1 MSRVALDLTVP
12 AENGLRRGRTTGT
25 CATAA
30 LKAALLL
37 LLRQKTVTEVRV
49 SLPDRPAPEGSSP
62 DPKYFLAVPVREL
75 RRLEDGAVRAAVV
88 KDAGDDPDCTDRAVI
103 FVVARINHRG
113 ELRFIAGPG
122 VGTVT
127 EPGIRVP
134 VGEPAINPMPRQMMR
149 WAAEEVLA
157 GAPNPGFDVEIGC
170 EDGATI
176 ARKTFNPRL
185 GIVGGISI
193 LGTSGVVEPMSLAA
207 YMASIEVYIRV
218 ALGGEADSI
227 AYAPGKIG
235 TAYARNNLRLPQ
247 KRVVQI
253 SNFIGFALDCTN
265 LVLTEE
271 GRRLPLLWLVGH
283 PGKLA
288 KTLDDIW
295 DTHSGKSSMA
305 MGAVARVAAEC
316 GFARED
322 VEALMTSNTVEA
334 VVERLREHER
344 ANELW
349 CAVER
354 RIATMVQS
362 RLTRVDRV
370 EARLFGLHGV
380 ALGQAA

>member
-1 MSRVALDLTVP
+1 MNRAPLDLSVL

-30 LKAALLL
+30 FKAALLL
-37 LLRQKTVTEVRV
+37 MLRREKVAEVMV
-49 SLPDRPAPEGSSP
+49 SLPDSRYCLPVPIREV
-62 DPKYFLAVPVREL
+62 KHLA
-75 RRLEDGAVRAAVV
+75 DGAARAEVV

-103 FVVARINHRG
+103 FVLVRVNNRG
-113 ELRFIAGPG
+113 ELRFLAGPG

-149 WAAEEVLA
+149 WAADEVLA
-157 GAPNPGFDVEIGC
+157 GEPNPGFDLEICC
-170 EDGATI
+170 ENGAEI

-185 GIVGGISI
+185 GILGGISI
-193 LGTSGVVEPMSLAA
+193 LGTTGVVEPMSLAA

-218 ALGGEADSI
+218 ALGGGSDSVV
-227 AYAPGKIG
+227 YAPGKIG
-235 TAYARNNLRLPQ
+235 TAYARQTLKLPQ

-265 LVLTEE
+265 LVLAEE
-271 GRRLPLLWLVGH
+271 GRELPVLWLVGH

-295 DTHSGKSSMA
+295 DTHSSKSVMA
-305 MGAVARVAAEC
+305 MAAVARVAAES
-316 GFARED
+316 GFAVGE
-322 VEALMTSNTVEA
+322 VEALERSNTVEA
-334 VVERLREHER
+334 AVESLREHPR
-344 ANELW
+344 ARELW
-349 CAVER
+349 SRVEEKIAAAVR
-354 RIATMVQS
+354 A
-362 RLTRVDRV
+362 RLTRVGRV

-380 ALGQAA
+380 ALGQAVSAC

>member
-1 MSRVALDLTVP
+1 MSRVPLDLTVL

-30 LKAALLL
+30 FKAALLL
-37 LLRQKTVTEVRV
+37 ILRQQTATEVRV
-49 SLPDRPAPEGSSP
+49 SLPDSRYYLVVPILQVTRLADGS
-62 DPKYFLAVPVREL
+62 A
-75 RRLEDGAVRAAVV
+75 RAAVV

-103 FVVARINHRG
+103 FVLVRINNLG
-113 ELRFIAGPG
+113 ELRFKAGAG

-134 VGEPAINPMPRQMMR
+134 VGEPAINPVPRQMMR
-149 WAAEEVLA
+149 WAAEEILE
-157 GAPNPGFDVEIGC
+157 GASNPGFDLEIGC
-170 EDGATI
+170 EDGAII

-193 LGTSGVVEPMSLAA
+193 LGTTGIVEPMSLAA

-218 ALGGEADSI
+218 ALGGGAESV

-235 TAYARNNLRLPQ
+235 TAYARQTLRLPR

-271 GRRLPLLWLVGH
+271 GRRLPVLWLIGH

-288 KTLDDIW
+288 KTLDDVW
-295 DTHSGKSSMA
+295 DTHSGKSQMA
-305 MGAVARVAAEC
+305 MGAVARVAGDA
-316 GFARED
+316 GFSQE
-322 VEALMTSNTVEA
+322 EAQTLAKCNTVEA
-334 VVERLREHER
+334 AVEWLKGHPR
-344 ANELW
+344 AKDFW
-349 CAVER
+349 CAVEA
-354 RIATMVQS
+354 RIAALVHQK
-362 RLTRVDRV
+362 LTRVERV
-370 EARLFGLHGV
+370 ETRLFGLGGV

>member
-1 MSRVALDLTVP
+1 MSRVPLDLTVL
-12 AENGLRRGRTTGT
+12 AANGLRRGRTTGT

-30 LKAALLL
+30 FKAALLL
-37 LLRQKTVTEVRV
+37 ILRQETATEVRV
-49 SLPDRPAPEGSSP
+49 SLPDSHH
-62 DPKYFLAVPVREL
+62 YLVVPVQQVTRFA
-75 RRLEDGAVRAAVV
+75 DGSARAAVV

-103 FVVARINHRG
+103 FVLVRINNLG
-113 ELRFIAGPG
+113 ELRFTAGAG

-134 VGEPAINPMPRQMMR
+134 IGEPAINPTPRQMMR
-149 WAAEEVLA
+149 WAAEEVLE
-157 GAPNPGFDVEIGC
+157 GAPNPGFDLEIGC
-170 EDGATI
+170 EDGALI

-193 LGTSGVVEPMSLAA
+193 LGTTGIVEPMSLAA

-218 ALGGEADSI
+218 ALGGGAESA

-235 TAYARNNLRLPQ
+235 TAYARQTLRLPQ

-265 LVLTEE
+265 LVLAEE
-271 GRRLPLLWLVGH
+271 GRRLPVLWLIGH

-295 DTHSGKSSMA
+295 DTHSGKSQMA
-305 MGAVARVAAEC
+305 MGAVARVAGEC
-316 GFARED
+316 GFSSE
-322 VEALMTSNTVEA
+322 EAQILAGSNTVEA
-334 VVERLREHER
+334 AVEWLRAHPR
-344 ANELW
+344 ARDLW
-349 CAVER
+349 CAIEA
-354 RIATMVQS
+354 RIAAMAHAK
-362 RLTRVDRV
+362 LTRVERV
-370 EARLFGLHGV
+370 ETRLFGLGGV

>member
-1 MSRVALDLTVP
+1 MSREALDLTVL

-37 LLRQKTVTEVRV
+37 LLRQESVTEVTV
-49 SLPDRPAPEGSSP
+49 SLPDSR
-62 DPKYFLAVPVREL
+62 YYLLVPIRDL
-75 RRLEDGAVRAAVV
+75 QRLDGGAVRAAVV

-103 FVVARINHRG
+103 FVVVRINNQG

-122 VGTVT
+122 VGRVT
-127 EPGIRVP
+127 EPGIRIA

-149 WAAEEVLA
+149 WAADEVLSGDA
-157 GAPNPGFDVEIGC
+157 NPGFDVEIGC

-185 GIVGGISI
+185 GILGGISI
-193 LGTSGVVEPMSLAA
+193 LGTTGVVEPMSLAA

-218 ALGGEADSI
+218 ALGGEADSA

-235 TAYARNNLRLPQ
+235 TAYARNTLSLPQ

-253 SNFIGFALDCTN
+253 SNFVGFALDCTN
-265 LVLTEE
+265 LVLAEE
-271 GRRLPLLWLVGH
+271 GHHLAVLWLVGH

-288 KTLDDIW
+288 KVLDDVW
-295 DTHSGKSSMA
+295 DTHSGRSSMA

-316 GFARED
+316 GFSQQD
-322 VEALMTSNTVEA
+322 VAALAGSNTVEA
-334 VVERLREHER
+334 VVESLREHNR
-344 ANELW
+344 AQVLW
-349 CAVER
+349 CEVEKRIAAAVHARLRRVER
-354 RIATMVQS
+354 
-362 RLTRVDRV
+362 V
-370 EARLFGLHGV
+370 EVRLFGLRGV

>member
-1 MSRVALDLTVP
+1 MSRVPLDLAVL
-12 AENGLRRGRTTGT
+12 ADNGLRRGRTTGA

-30 LKAALLL
+30 VKAALLL
-37 LLRQKTVTEVRV
+37 LLRGQTVAEVMI
-49 SLPDRPAPEGSSP
+49 SLPDSRYCLLVPIRGVKKLADGS
-62 DPKYFLAVPVREL
+62 A
-75 RRLEDGAVRAAVV
+75 RAEVI

-103 FVVARINHRG
+103 FALVRVNYLG
-113 ELRFIAGPG
+113 ELRFLAGPG

-149 WAAEEVLA
+149 WAADEVLA
-157 GAPNPGFDVEIGC
+157 GDTNPGFDLEIGC

-185 GIVGGISI
+185 GILGGISI
-193 LGTSGVVEPMSLAA
+193 LGTTGVVEPMSMAA

-218 ALGGEADSI
+218 ALGGEADSV

-235 TAYARNNLRLPQ
+235 TAYARQTLNLPQ

-265 LVLTEE
+265 LVLAEE
-271 GRRLPLLWLVGH
+271 GRRLPVLWVVGH

-288 KTLDDIW
+288 KILDNIW
-295 DTHSGKSSMA
+295 DTHSTKSPMA
-305 MGAVARVAAEC
+305 MATVARVAAEC
-316 GFARED
+316 GFTAAE
-322 VEALMTSNTVEA
+322 VHTIEKSNTVEA
-334 VVERLREHER
+334 AMESLRQHPRAHEFWCTVEQ
-344 ANELW
+344 
-349 CAVER
+349 
-354 RIATMVQS
+354 RIAAGVQS
-362 RLTRVDRV
+362 RLTRVQRV

>member
-1 MSRVALDLTVP
+1 MSRVPLDLTVL

-30 LKAALLL
+30 FKAALLL
-37 LLRQKTVTEVRV
+37 ILRQETVTEVRV
-49 SLPDRPAPEGSSP
+49 SLPDSRYYLVVPIQQVTRLADGS
-62 DPKYFLAVPVREL
+62 A
-75 RRLEDGAVRAAVV
+75 RAAVV

-103 FVVARINHRG
+103 FVLVRLNNRG
-113 ELRFIAGPG
+113 ELRFMAGAG
-122 VGTVT
+122 VGMVT

-149 WAAEEVLA
+149 WAADEVLE
-157 GAPNPGFDVEIGC
+157 GAPNPGFDLEIGC
-170 EDGATI
+170 EDGAVI

-193 LGTSGVVEPMSLAA
+193 LGTSGIVEPMSLAA

-218 ALGGEADSI
+218 ALGGGAESA

-235 TAYARNNLRLPQ
+235 TAYARQALRLPQ

-265 LVLTEE
+265 LVLAEE
-271 GRRLPLLWLVGH
+271 GRRLPVLWLIGH

-288 KTLDDIW
+288 KTLDDVW
-295 DTHSGKSSMA
+295 DTHSGKSQMA
-305 MGAVARVAAEC
+305 MGAVARVAREC
-316 GFARED
+316 GFSDE
-322 VEALMTSNTVEA
+322 EAQSLAAANTVEA
-334 VVERLREHER
+334 AVEQLRAHPGAKR
-344 ANELW
+344 LW
-349 CAVER
+349 CAVEAQ
-354 RIATMVQS
+354 IAV
-362 RLTRVDRV
+362 RVHEKLTQVERV
-370 EARLFGLHGV
+370 ETRLFGLGGV

>member
-1 MSRVALDLTVP
+1 MSRVALDLTVL

-30 LKAALLL
+30 FKAALLL
-37 LLRQKTVTEVRV
+37 MLRQEKVDEVSV
-49 SLPDRPAPEGSSP
+49 SLPDAQ
-62 DPKYFLAVPVREL
+62 YFLRVPIRDVQCL
-75 RRLEDGAVRAAVV
+75 GDGAVRAEVV

-103 FVVARINHRG
+103 FVLVRINNRG
-113 ELRFIAGPG
+113 ELRFLAGAG

-134 VGEPAINPMPRQMMR
+134 IGEPAINPMPRQMMR
-149 WAAEEVLA
+149 WAADEVLA
-157 GAPNPGFDVEIGC
+157 GASNPGFDLEIGC
-170 EDGATI
+170 ENGAEI

-193 LGTSGVVEPMSLAA
+193 LGTTGIVEPMSLAA

-218 ALGGEADSI
+218 ALGGGSDSV

-235 TAYARNNLRLPQ
+235 TSFARQALKLPQ

-265 LVLTEE
+265 LVLAEE
-271 GRRLPLLWLVGH
+271 ARDLPVLWLIGH

-288 KTLDDIW
+288 KTLDDVW

-305 MGAVARVAAEC
+305 MAAIARVAAEC
-316 GFARED
+316 GFSDED
-322 VEALMTSNTVEA
+322 VRSLERSNTVEA
-334 VVERLREHER
+334 TIETLREHPR
-344 ANELW
+344 ARELW
-349 CAVER
+349 CVVEK
-354 RIATMVQS
+354 RIAALV
-362 RLTRVDRV
+362 LAKLKRVRSV

>member
-1 MSRVALDLTVP
+1 MSRVALDLSVP

-37 LLRQKTVTEVRV
+37 LVRQETVAEVSV
-49 SLPDRPAPEGSSP
+49 TLPDSR
-62 DPKYFLAVPVREL
+62 FLAVPVHEL

-88 KDAGDDPDCTDRAVI
+88 KDAGDDPDCTNRAVI
-103 FVVARINHRG
+103 FVVVRINHRG

-185 GIVGGISI
+185 GILGGISI
-193 LGTSGVVEPMSLAA
+193 LGTTGVVEPMSLAA

-218 ALGGEADSI
+218 ALGGGADSV

-235 TAYARNNLRLPQ
+235 TAYARNHLRLAQ

-265 LVLTEE
+265 LVLAEE
-271 GRRLPLLWLVGH
+271 GRRLGLLWLVGH

-305 MGAVARVAAEC
+305 MAAVARVAAEC
-316 GFARED
+316 GFASED
-322 VEALMTSNTVEA
+322 VDALMKSNTVEA
-334 VVERLREHER
+334 VVERLRQHER

-349 CAVER
+349 RAIEH
-354 RIATMVQS
+354 RIAAAVQS
-362 RLTRVDRV
+362 RLKRVDRV
-370 EARLFGLHGV
+370 EVRLFGLHGV

>member
-1 MSRVALDLTVP
+1 VAFVNRVALDLAVL
-12 AENGLRRGRTTGT
+12 ADNGLRRGRTTGT

-30 LKAALLL
+30 FKAALLL
-37 LLRQKTVTEVRV
+37 MLRHEEVAEVTV
-49 SLPDRPAPEGSSP
+49 SLPDSRYYLPVPIREVKQLPDGST
-62 DPKYFLAVPVREL
+62 
-75 RRLEDGAVRAAVV
+75 RAAVV

-103 FVVARINHRG
+103 FVRVQINQRG
-113 ELRFIAGPG
+113 ELRFLAGPG

-149 WAAEEVLA
+149 WAADEVLA
-157 GAPNPGFDVEIGC
+157 GDPNPGFDLEIGC

-185 GIVGGISI
+185 GILGGISI
-193 LGTSGVVEPMSLAA
+193 LGTTGVVEPMSLAA

-218 ALGGEADSI
+218 ALGGRADSV

-235 TAYARNNLRLPQ
+235 TAYARQALQLPQ

-265 LVLTEE
+265 LVLAEE
-271 GRRLPLLWLVGH
+271 GHRLPVLWVVGH

-295 DTHSGKSSMA
+295 DTHSAKSSMA
-305 MGAVARVAAEC
+305 MGAVARVAAEH
-316 GFARED
+316 GFSDEEVR
-322 VEALMTSNTVEA
+322 ALAQSNTVEA
-334 VVERLREHER
+334 AVESLVDHPR
-344 ANELW
+344 AHELW
-349 CAVER
+349 CTVEKLIAAAVQ
-354 RIATMVQS
+354 A

>member
-1 MSRVALDLTVP
+1 MSRMALDLTVL
-12 AENGLRRGRTTGT
+12 ADNGLRRGRTTGT

-30 LKAALLL
+30 FKAALSMI
-37 LLRQKTVTEVRV
+37 LRGESVSEVRV
-49 SLPDRPAPEGSSP
+49 SLPDSR
-62 DPKYFLAVPVREL
+62 YYLVVPVREV
-75 RRLEDGAVRAAVV
+75 RRLEDGAVRAEVV

-103 FVVARINHRG
+103 FVLVRINHRG
-113 ELRFIAGPG
+113 ELRFLAGAG

-149 WAAEEVLA
+149 WAAEEALD
-157 GAPNPGFDVEIGC
+157 GAPNPGFDLEIGC

-193 LGTSGVVEPMSLAA
+193 LGTTGIVEPMSLAA

-218 ALGGEADSI
+218 ALGGGSDSV

-235 TAYARNNLRLPQ
+235 TAYARQALQLPQ

-253 SNFIGFALDCTN
+253 SNFIGFSLDCTN
-265 LVLTEE
+265 LVLAEE
-271 GRRLPLLWLVGH
+271 GRRLPVLWLVGH

-295 DTHSGKSSMA
+295 DTHSTRSPMA
-305 MGAVARVAAEC
+305 MAAVARVAADH
-316 GFARED
+316 GFSEED
-322 VEALMTSNTVEA
+322 VQTLGRSNTVEA
-334 VVERLREHER
+334 AVGWLGQHPR
-344 ANELW
+344 ARELW
-349 CAVER
+349 CSVEA
-354 RIATMVQS
+354 RISGAVQS
-362 RLTRVDRV
+362 RLKGVDRV
-370 EARLFGLHGV
+370 ETRLFGLHGV

>member
-1 MSRVALDLTVP
+1 MSRVALDLSVL

-30 LKAALLL
+30 FKAALLL
-37 LLRQKTVTEVRV
+37 MLREEKTDQVSV
-49 SLPDRPAPEGSSP
+49 SLPDSR
-62 DPKYFLAVPVREL
+62 YCLRVPVRSVQ
-75 RRLEDGAVRAAVV
+75 RLADGGVRAEVV

-103 FVVARINHRG
+103 SVLVHVNNAG
-113 ELRFIAGPG
+113 ELRFLAGAG
-122 VGTVT
+122 IGIVT

-149 WAAEEVLA
+149 WAAEEVLD
-157 GAPNPGFDVEIGC
+157 GAPNPGFDLEIGC
-170 EDGATI
+170 ENGAEI

-193 LGTSGVVEPMSLAA
+193 LGTTGIVEPMSLAA

-218 ALGGEADSI
+218 ALGGGSVSVV
-227 AYAPGKIG
+227 YAPGKIG
-235 TAYARNNLRLPQ
+235 TSFARQTLQLPQ

-265 LVLTEE
+265 LVLAEE
-271 GRRLPLLWLVGH
+271 GRNLPVLWLIGH

-288 KTLDDIW
+288 KILDDVW
-295 DTHSGKSSMA
+295 DTHSAKSPMA
-305 MGAVARVAAEC
+305 MPAVARVAAGC
-316 GFARED
+316 GFAAED
-322 VEALMTSNTVEA
+322 VRRLESSNTVEA
-334 VVERLREHER
+334 AVETLREHPR
-344 ANELW
+344 AHELW
-349 CAVER
+349 CAVEK
-354 RIATMVQS
+354 RIAELVHAK
-362 RLTRVDRV
+362 LKKVDRV

>member
-1 MSRVALDLTVP
+1 MSRAPLDLAVL
-12 AENGLRRGRTTGT
+12 ADNGLRRGRTTGT

-30 LKAALLL
+30 FKAALMLI
-37 LLRQKTVTEVRV
+37 LRQEAVAEVTV
-49 SLPDRPAPEGSSP
+49 SLPDSRYYLS
-62 DPKYFLAVPVREL
+62 VPIKEVK
-75 RRLEDGAVRAAVV
+75 RLEDGSARAAVI

-103 FVVARINHRG
+103 FVLVRINNGG
-113 ELRFIAGPG
+113 ELRFLAGSG

-149 WAAEEVLA
+149 WAADEVLA
-157 GAPNPGFDVEIGC
+157 GAPNPGFDLEIGC
-170 EDGATI
+170 EDGAVI

-185 GIVGGISI
+185 GILGGISI
-193 LGTSGVVEPMSLAA
+193 LGTTGVVEPMSLAA

-218 ALGGEADSI
+218 ALGGGADSA

-235 TAYARNNLRLPQ
+235 TAYARQTLHLPQ

-265 LVLTEE
+265 LVLAEE
-271 GRRLPLLWLVGH
+271 GRQLPVLWMVGH

-295 DTHSGKSSMA
+295 DTHSGKSPMA
-305 MGAVARVAAEC
+305 MAAVARAAAEC
-316 GFARED
+316 GFAAGE
-322 VEALMTSNTVEA
+322 VESLRKSNTVEA
-334 VVERLREHER
+334 VVESLRDHPR
-344 ANELW
+344 GRELW
-349 CAVER
+349 CAVEK
-354 RIATMVQS
+354 RISAAVHA
-362 RLTRVDRV
+362 RLKKVDRV
-370 EARLFGLHGV
+370 ETRLFGLRGV

>member
-1 MSRVALDLTVP
+1 MSRALLDLAVL
-12 AENGLRRGRTTGT
+12 ADNGLRRGRTTGT

-30 LKAALLL
+30 FKAALLM
-37 LLRQKTVTEVRV
+37 LLRGEVVSEVGV
-49 SLPDRPAPEGSSP
+49 SLPDAR
-62 DPKYFLAVPVREL
+62 YCLAVPIREVK
-75 RRLEDGAVRAAVV
+75 RLSDGVVRAEVV

-103 FVVARINHRG
+103 FVVVRANSRG
-113 ELRFIAGPG
+113 ELCFFAGAG

-134 VGEPAINPMPRQMMR
+134 IGEPAINPMPRQMMR
-149 WAAEEVLA
+149 WAVQEVLA
-157 GAPNPGFDVEIGC
+157 GAPNPGFDLEIGC

-185 GIVGGISI
+185 GILGGISI
-193 LGTSGVVEPMSLAA
+193 LGTTGIVEPMSLAA

-218 ALGGEADSI
+218 ALGGGADSA

-235 TAYARNNLRLPQ
+235 TTYARQALRLPQ
-247 KRVVQI
+247 KRIVQI

-265 LVLTEE
+265 LVLAEE
-271 GRRLPLLWLVGH
+271 RRRLPVLWLVGH

-295 DTHSGKSSMA
+295 DTHSAKSAMA
-305 MGAVARVAAEC
+305 MAVVARVADEC
-316 GFARED
+316 GFAPED
-322 VEALMTSNTVEA
+322 VDALANSNTVEA
-334 VVERLREHER
+334 AVGLLGAHPRSRELWSAIEMRIAGAALRRLRS
-344 ANELW
+344 
-349 CAVER
+349 VE
-354 RIATMVQS
+354 
-362 RLTRVDRV
+362 RV

>member
-1 MSRVALDLTVP
+1 MSRLALDLTVL

-30 LKAALLL
+30 VKAALLL
-37 LLRQKTVTEVRV
+37 MLRQEKVGEVSV
-49 SLPDRPAPEGSSP
+49 SLPDSR
-62 DPKYFLAVPVREL
+62 YFLRVPVREV
-75 RRLEDGAVRAAVV
+75 RRLADGAVRAEVV

-103 FVVARINHRG
+103 FVSVRINHRG
-113 ELRFIAGPG
+113 ELRFLAGAG

-134 VGEPAINPMPRQMMR
+134 IGEPAINPMPRQMMR
-149 WAAEEVLA
+149 WAAEEVLD
-157 GAPNPGFDVEIGC
+157 GASNPGFDLEIGC
-170 EDGATI
+170 ENGAEI

-185 GIVGGISI
+185 GIMGGISI
-193 LGTSGVVEPMSLAA
+193 LGTTGIVEPMSLAA

-218 ALGGEADSI
+218 ALGGGSESV

-235 TAYARNNLRLPQ
+235 TSFARQALELPP

-265 LVLTEE
+265 LVLAEE
-271 GRRLPLLWLVGH
+271 GRNLPVLWIIGH

-288 KTLDDIW
+288 KTLDDVW

-305 MGAVARVAAEC
+305 MRAVARVAAEC
-316 GFARED
+316 GFSEED
-322 VEALMTSNTVEA
+322 VRGLESSNTVEA
-334 VVERLREHER
+334 AVETLREHPR
-344 ANELW
+344 AHELW
-349 CAVER
+349 CAVEM
-354 RIATMVQS
+354 RIAALVHGK
-362 RLTRVDRV
+362 LKRVDRV

>member
-1 MSRVALDLTVP
+1 MSREALDLSVR

-30 LKAALLL
+30 FKAALLL
-37 LLRQKTVTEVRV
+37 LLRQQSVMEVKV
-49 SLPDRPAPEGSSP
+49 SLPDSR
-62 DPKYFLAVPVREL
+62 YYLMVPIRDL
-75 RRLEDGAVRAAVV
+75 RRIEGGAVRAEVV

-103 FVVARINHRG
+103 FVLVRINNQG
-113 ELRFIAGPG
+113 ELRFSAGPG

-127 EPGIRVP
+127 EPGIRIG

-149 WAAEEVLA
+149 WAAEEVLS

-185 GIVGGISI
+185 GILGGISI
-193 LGTSGVVEPMSLAA
+193 LGTTGVVEPMSLAA

-218 ALGGEADSI
+218 ALGGGADSA

-235 TAYARNNLRLPQ
+235 TAYARNTLGLPP

-265 LVLTEE
+265 VVLAEE
-271 GRRLPLLWLVGH
+271 GRRLALLWLVGH

-288 KTLDDIW
+288 KILDDIW
-295 DTHSGKSSMA
+295 DTHSGRSSMA
-305 MGAVARVAAEC
+305 MGAVAGVAAEC
-316 GFARED
+316 GFSQED
-322 VEALMTSNTVEA
+322 VAALARSNTVEA
-334 VVERLREHER
+334 VVERVRAHES
-344 ANELW
+344 ANDLW
-349 CAVER
+349 CAVEK
-354 RIATMVQS
+354 RIAGAVHS
-362 RLTRVDRV
+362 RLRQVDRV
-370 EARLFGLHGV
+370 EVRLFGLQGV

>member
-1 MSRVALDLTVP
+1 MSRVALDLTVL

-37 LLRQKTVTEVRV
+37 MLRQAKVDDVSV
-49 SLPDRPAPEGSSP
+49 SLPDSR
-62 DPKYFLAVPVREL
+62 YFLRVPIRDVQ
-75 RRLEDGAVRAAVV
+75 RLAGGAVRAEVI

-103 FVVARINHRG
+103 FVVARVNNRG
-113 ELRFIAGPG
+113 ELRFFAGAG

-157 GAPNPGFDVEIGC
+157 GVSNPGFDLEIGC
-170 EDGATI
+170 ENGAEI

-193 LGTSGVVEPMSLAA
+193 LGTTGVVEPMSLAA

-218 ALGGEADSI
+218 ALGGGSESV

-235 TAYARNNLRLPQ
+235 TSFARQSLELLPKRL
-247 KRVVQI
+247 VQI

-265 LVLTEE
+265 LVLAEE
-271 GRRLPLLWLVGH
+271 GRNLPVLWVIGH

-288 KTLDDIW
+288 KILDDVW
-295 DTHSGKSSMA
+295 DTHSRNSSMA
-305 MGAVARVAAEC
+305 MSAVARVAAEC
-316 GFARED
+316 GFSEED
-322 VEALMTSNTVEA
+322 VRRLESSNTVEA
-334 VVERLREHER
+334 AVETLREHPR
-344 ANELW
+344 ARELW
-349 CAVER
+349 CAVEM
-354 RIATMVQS
+354 RIAALVHAKLQ
-362 RLTRVDRV
+362 RVDRV

-380 ALGQAA
+380 ALGQGA

>member
-1 MSRVALDLTVP
+1 MSRVALDLTVL

-37 LLRQKTVTEVRV
+37 MLRQEKVDDVSV
-49 SLPDRPAPEGSSP
+49 SLPDSR
-62 DPKYFLAVPVREL
+62 YFLRVPIRDVQ
-75 RRLEDGAVRAAVV
+75 RLAGGAVRAEVI

-103 FVVARINHRG
+103 FVVARVNNRG
-113 ELRFIAGPG
+113 ELRFFAGAG

-157 GAPNPGFDVEIGC
+157 GASNPGFDLEIGC
-170 EDGATI
+170 ENGAEI

-193 LGTSGVVEPMSLAA
+193 LGTTGVVEPMSLAA

-218 ALGGEADSI
+218 ALGGGSESV

-235 TAYARNNLRLPQ
+235 TSFARQSLELPPKRL
-247 KRVVQI
+247 VQI

-265 LVLTEE
+265 LVLAEE
-271 GRRLPLLWLVGH
+271 GRNLPVLWVIGH

-288 KTLDDIW
+288 KILDDVW
-295 DTHSGKSSMA
+295 DTHSRNSSMA
-305 MGAVARVAAEC
+305 MSAVARVAAEC
-316 GFARED
+316 GFAEED
-322 VEALMTSNTVEA
+322 VRRLESSNTVEA
-334 VVERLREHER
+334 AVETLREHPR
-344 ANELW
+344 ARELW
-349 CAVER
+349 CAVEMS
-354 RIATMVQS
+354 IAALVHAKLQ
-362 RLTRVDRV
+362 RVDRV

-380 ALGQAA
+380 ALGQGA